1 MSVVNK
7 MLKDLEARQS
17 QSNEINAD
25 YHAPQ
30 KKQSKLLVLVLVILI
45 LAIAAIT
52 FAIIDKSLPF
62 NGNKN
67 TVVTASENT
76 ESSPPAT
83 TAKKMTVLPKKQAL
97 QKQVQP
103 QIASVEP
110 SKSNLELVNTATEI
124 SLPSNV
130 LTDQKVLSNEPKII
144 TDNLTSLQ
152 NIETQDELL
161 ETPNNTHSSELDT
174 QAKSEQTSSFSM
186 SGSSQENNLSS
197 LKQRIAESLN
207 NNDLDL
213 AQLLLHE
220 LLETEPE
227 NIKASKKLASL
238 LFAQGDYVRSK
249 LLLIRSIELHPAQS
263 DLRLML
269 ARLYVV
275 QKDNV
280 QAMNILAEIQPSADN
295 QTEYLAYRASLAQ
308 QLKQTELAKSDYK
321 TLTKIE
327 STNAKWWL
335 GLAIAED
342 QLGEMNMAV
351 QAYNRASALGQLDGS
366 VNEFIQQR
374 ITVLAGTQ

>member
-30 KKQSKLLVLVLVILI
+30 KKQSKLLVLVLVLLI

-52 FAIIDKSLPF
+52 FAVIDKSLPF
-62 NGNKN
+62 NGN
-67 TVVTASENT
+67 TVVTAPKNT

-110 SKSNLELVNTATEI
+110 SKSNLELVNTATDI

-144 TDNLTSLQ
+144 SDNLTSLQ

-161 ETPNNTHSSELDT
+161 ETPNNTYSSELDT
-174 QAKSEQTSSFSM
+174 QTKSEQTSSFSM